1 MNKRLCKSNRNRTI
15 FGVCG
20 GIGEYFNVDPTLIR
34 IGFIAFGIFGGSGL
48 LLYLACALIMPNEYQ
63 RGFPYLFSAREFL
76 WGSGDVG

>member
-34 IGFIAFGIFGGSGL
+34 IGFIAFGIWRFRIIVVPCL
-48 LLYLACALIMPNEYQ
+48 CFNHAK
-63 RGFPYLFSAREFL
+63 
-76 WGSGDVG
+76 